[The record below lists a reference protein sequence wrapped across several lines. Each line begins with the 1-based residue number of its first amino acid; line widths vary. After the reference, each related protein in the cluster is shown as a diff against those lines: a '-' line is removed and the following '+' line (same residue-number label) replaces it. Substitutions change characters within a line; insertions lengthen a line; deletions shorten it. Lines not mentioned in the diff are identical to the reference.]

1 MALDV
6 ILGIALGGSLG
17 ALARYFLSLW
27 MQNLFGD
34 GFPIGTLVINVSGAF
49 ALGFVYVLSLESSLN
64 PVWRNGLTVGFPGAF
79 TTFSTFALE
88 TFLLI
93 QEGLFFNATL
103 NVIITVILGLLGAF
117 FGGVLAK
124 FVSGI

>member
-27 MQNLFGD
+27 IQSLFGD
-34 GFPIGTLVINVSGAF
+34 GFPIGTLVINVGGAF
-49 ALGFVYVLSLESSLN
+49 ALGFMYVLSLESSLS
-64 PVWRNGLTVGFPGAF
+64 PVWRNGLTVGFLGAF

-93 QEGLFFNATL
+93 QEGLFLNATL
-103 NVIITVILGLLGAF
+103 NVIITVILGLLGTF
-117 FGGVLAK
+117 FGSVLAK

>member
-27 MQNLFGD
+27 IQNLFGD

-49 ALGFVYVLSLESSLN
+49 VLGFVYVLSLESSLN
-64 PVWRNGLTVGFPGAF
+64 PVWRNGLTVGFLGAF

-93 QEGLFFNATL
+93 QEGLFLNATL

>member
-1 MALDV
+1 M
-6 ILGIALGGSLG
+6 G

-27 MQNLFGD
+27 IQNLFGD

-49 ALGFVYVLSLESSLN
+49 VLGFVYVLSLESSLN
-64 PVWRNGLTVGFPGAF
+64 PVWRNGLTVGFLGAF

-93 QEGLFFNATL
+93 QEGLFLNATL